1 MIYSTTFS
9 LLLNESLLAKSAISD
24 ELRTLKQAGFDDVYP
39 GKFYSSFFH
48 LSIGLERLMKLV
60 YVTEYMLCNGMKPPN
75 NDILKKK
82 FSHNLKDQYQTIKS
96 IGGKYNLADGS
107 FFGEDD
113 YIHEMII
120 HHLHE
125 FASSARYYNL
135 DTLTNSKKND
145 ENPLSG
151 WYQIICETYLKEISE
166 SRRAKISATTYQRL
180 DKEFINGSKGFYT
193 GQIDFDGHP
202 LTIAD
207 VEFRRIY
214 TELTLPHTAWYCLEI
229 IQSILKVLDKIQRK
243 LQEKAPSTKERVM
256 NIPYF
261 NEIFTTFI
269 FLHRSDALKRKT
281 FD

>member
-24 ELRTLKQAGFDDVYP
+24 GLRTLKQAGFDDVYP

-60 YVTEYMLCNGMKPPN
+60 YVTDYMLCNGMKPPN
-75 NDILKKK
+75 NDILKNK
-82 FSHNLKDQYQTIKS
+82 FSHKLKDQYQTIKS
-96 IGGKYNLADGS
+96 IGEKYNLADGS
-107 FFGEDD
+107 FFGKDN

-125 FASSARYYNL
+125 FALSARYYNL
-135 DTLTNSKKND
+135 DTLTNRKKID
-145 ENPLSG
+145 ENPLSS
-151 WYQIICETYLKEISE
+151 WYQIICATYFKEVSE
-166 SRRAKISATTYQRL
+166 NRKTENRAKIFQRI
-180 DKEFINGSKGFYT
+180 DEEYINGSRGFYT
-193 GQIDFDGHP
+193 GQMDFDGHP

-207 VEFRRIY
+207 VEFRRIH
-214 TELTLPHTAWYCLEI
+214 TDLALPHTAWYCLEI
-229 IQSILKVLDKIQRK
+229 VQSILKVLDKIQRK
-243 LQEKAPSTKERVM
+243 LQETKKPIEESVI

-269 FLHRSDALKRKT
+269 FLHRSNALKRKT